1 MSLPRVVVLA
11 SGNGS
16 NLQALVD
23 AAGEGRISGRIAAV
37 ISDRPESGALARA
50 ASASIPAV
58 ALPPDPSEAR
68 VEYDRRLAGAL
79 ADLAPDLVVLAGWMR
94 ILTETVVTHFRV
106 INLHPALPG
115 ELPGT
120 GAIERA
126 WAEFLSGARTR
137 SGVMVH
143 EVPDAAVDAGPV
155 LAHEEVAFE
164 AGDDLDAF
172 SRRMHTVEHHLLV
185 EVVAD
190 ICAALRTDNPQNDSQ
205 EVIDVRTG

>member
-16 NLQALVD
+16 NLQALID
-23 AAGEGRISGRIAAV
+23 AVVTGRISGTIAAV
-37 ISDRPESGALARA
+37 ISDRP
-50 ASASIPAV
+50 
-58 ALPPDPSEAR
+58 
-68 VEYDRRLAGAL
+68 AGAL
-79 ADLAPDLVVLAGWMR
+79 SRAAAAAIPTVELPPEPGETRIDYDVRLVDALTDITPDLVVLAGWMR
-94 ILTETVVTHFRV
+94 ILTETVVTRFRV

-126 WAEFLSGARTR
+126 WDEYLAGSRAH

-155 LAHEEVAFE
+155 LAYETVVFE
-164 AGDDLDAF
+164 ADDDLESFAA
-172 SRRMHTVEHHLLV
+172 RIHAVEHRLLTT
-185 EVVAD
+185 VVAD
-190 ICAALRTDNPQNDSQ
+190 ICDSLRTDNPQHDPQ
-205 EVIDVRTG
+205 EVTDVRTG

>member
-1 MSLPRVVVLA
+1 VSLPRIVVLA

-23 AAGEGRISGRIAAV
+23 AASEGRISGRIAAV

-50 ASASIPAV
+50 ASAFVPAV
-58 ALPPDPSEAR
+58 TLPPDTGEAR
-68 VEYDRRLAGAL
+68 F
-79 ADLAPDLVVLAGWMR
+79 R
-94 ILTETVVTHFRV
+94 I

-126 WAEFLSGARTR
+126 WDEFLSGARTR

-155 LAHEEVAFE
+155 LAYEEVAFE

-172 SRRMHTVEHHLLV
+172 ARRIHTVEHRLLV

-190 ICAALRTDNPQNDSQ
+190 ICAALRTDYPQNDSQ

>member
-1 MSLPRVVVLA
+1 VSLPRVVVLA

-68 VEYDRRLAGAL
+68 VEYDRRLAGVL

-172 SRRMHTVEHHLLV
+172 ARRMHTVEHHLLV

-190 ICAALRTDNPQNDSQ
+190 ICAALRTDNPQNVSQ